1 MKDPAAASSEPLLET
16 LDLRLS
22 IGSRCL
28 FEGLHWP
35 VAQGESWGILGL
47 NGAGKTS
54 LLHLLGGLRNPDRG
68 EVRLRGRSLSAYTPR
83 ELALQRGLLAQ
94 SSFDAFSSTVLET
107 ALIGRHPHL
116 GRWAWEAPG
125 DIEKAWSAL
134 EAVGLADFA
143 QRDVLTL
150 SGGERRRL
158 ALATLLTQ
166 DPPLLLLDEPTASLD
181 LHHQVAMLDLLARL
195 RAEGKTLVMVLH
207 DLSLAARYCDHVV
220 LLDGAATRL
229 GTAEELLRPEW
240 LEACFRH
247 PIRALRDG
255 QHWAFVPQ

>member
-1 MKDPAAASSEPLLET
+1 VNRGAGGKAEPVLAAAG
-16 LDLRLS
+16 LRLT
-22 IGSRCL
+22 IGARCL
-28 FEGLHWP
+28 FDGLNWQ
-35 VAQGESWGILGL
+35 VARGDCWGILGL

-54 LLHLLGGLRNPDRG
+54 LMHVLAGLRQPDKG
-68 EVRLRGRSLSAYTPR
+68 EVRIFGRDLNAYAPR
-83 ELALQRGLLAQ
+83 ELALKRGLLEQ
-94 SSFDAFSSTVLET
+94 TSFDAFSSTVLET

-116 GRWAWEAPG
+116 GPWAWESRA
-125 DIEKAWSAL
+125 DIDAAWAAL
-134 EAVGLADFA
+134 QAVGLAAFA

-166 DPPLLLLDEPTASLD
+166 NPPLLLLDEPTASLD
-181 LHHQVAMLDLLARL
+181 LHHQVAMLDLLAQL
-195 RAEGKTLVMVLH
+195 RAEGKTLIMVLH
-207 DLSLAARYCDHVV
+207 DLSLAARYCDHLV

-229 GTAEELLRPEW
+229 GRAEELLRPEW

-255 QHWAFVPQ
+255 DRWAFVPG

>member
-1 MKDPAAASSEPLLET
+1 MNPAGDALGEPVLEAV
-16 LDLRLS
+16 DLRLS
-22 IGSRCL
+22 IGTRCL
-28 FEGLHWP
+28 FQGLSWR
-35 VAQGESWGILGL
+35 VGRGECWGILGL

-54 LLHLLGGLRNPDRG
+54 LLHVLAGVRRPDAG
-68 EVRLRGRSLSAYTPR
+68 EVRLGGRALSHYSPR
-83 ELALQRGLLAQ
+83 ELALRRGLLEQ
-94 SSFDAFSSTVLET
+94 SCFDAFSSTVLET

-116 GRWAWEAPG
+116 GPWAWETRA
-125 DIEKAWSAL
+125 DVDTAWSAL

-143 QRDVLTL
+143 RRDVLTL

-181 LHHQVAMLDLLARL
+181 LHHQVAMLDLLAQL
-195 RAEGKTLVMVLH
+195 RAAGKTSIMVLH
-207 DLSLAARYCDHVV
+207 DISLAARYCDHLV

-229 GTAEELLRPEW
+229 GTAEELLRPQW

-255 QHWAFVPQ
+255 ERWAFVPE